1 MSVFPEFQAM
11 KFETKLD
18 SMKDFL
24 RSIAISNIN
33 KVRAHVN
40 AVLSE
45 IDEGSFLILRSVLYP
60 KIS

>member
-24 RSIAISNIN
+24 RSIAISNN

-45 IDEGSFLILRSVLYP
+45 IDEGSFLILRSV
-60 KIS
+60 S

>member
-24 RSIAISNIN
+24 RSIAISNN